1 MAEKLSF
8 EEVKTMSKDLI
19 KAAREAVVNGDEE
32 AAENVA
38 RDAVSAGINL
48 FELINDGLTAGMT
61 EIGQQF
67 ADEEISLP
75 FVMIAAQSMAVAMNI
90 LEPHLP
96 VSREAKKGKVVIG
109 TIEGDI
115 HDIGKSIVA
124 TMLKVNGFEV
134 VDLGRDVPVA
144 KFIDTAR
151 EIGADIVASSTLMTT
166 TMAGQKLIEE
176 GLAKAGL
183 KGKIKTMVGGAPVN
197 KEWAEK
203 IGAEAYGEN
212 AMDAV
217 AIAKELLG

>member
-1 MAEKLSF
+1 
-8 EEVKTMSKDLI
+8 MSKDLI

-75 FVMIAAQSMAVAMNI
+75 FVMIAAQSMAVAMSI

>member
-1 MAEKLSF
+1 
-8 EEVKTMSKDLI
+8 MSKDLI